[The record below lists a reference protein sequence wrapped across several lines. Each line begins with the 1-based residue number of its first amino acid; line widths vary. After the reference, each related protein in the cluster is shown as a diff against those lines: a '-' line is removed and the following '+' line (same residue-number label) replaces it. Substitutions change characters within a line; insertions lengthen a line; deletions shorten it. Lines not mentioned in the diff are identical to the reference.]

1 MTLKSTLFGV
11 ASVVVLAAPPL
22 SAGGGRLD
30 DWGNAAFG
38 GHNRGGTADLDPRVA
53 DAVLGL
59 DLPSQRLT
67 QQGVRVEG
75 SDAGVSDDLVRA
87 MTPAAFWRWQA
98 ARGAPPAGYLDGTQ
112 ADVLQAAG
120 APRSSGTGGAAPIAP
135 SVATPSAVSVL
146 APVTCEEWNT
156 EAYFEAVTVEDVTA
170 CLAAGADVAAR
181 TDAGHTP
188 LHHAASVNEDPA
200 VIEALVAA
208 GADLET
214 RNTNDVGATAL
225 GYAAFGNANPAV
237 LEALLAAGAD
247 PTVRTDDGLTLL
259 HLAARGNESPA
270 VIEALVAAG
279 VNLEE
284 RDDDGWTPLQ
294 RAASYNENPAVIEAL
309 VAAGAD
315 LETRNTNDVGATAL
329 GYAALSNANP
339 AVLEALLA
347 GGAEP
352 TVRTDDGLTLL
363 HLAARGNENPV
374 VIEALLDAGADPGAR
389 TRNGNTPLHSA
400 ASDSSEPRVI
410 ESLLAAGADPFTSN
424 SGGVTPWDLAQDNEA
439 LRQANVYWRMNDMRF
454 NRPTLGRPAESIG
467 SYQYLSPEA
476 KILVDEFA
484 GGPEEYNGLSVAQR
498 TTFEA
503 IMNALEKEKLLPI
516 VEEVTAVWGEAYQS
530 NGLLSA
536 EGRDQFRI
544 SVTLAHDAVVQLLG
558 YRDFDFNTNGH
569 VKLSDTGVRLGGHDV
584 DSARQ
589 SGGPPTLQI
598 SWVQDTLEIG
608 EIDIDY
614 HDTSIGDFR
623 LGIGGHF
630 SPSNSDVT
638 SHNHHELHQRRY
650 GKLENWWRPQQ

>member
-1 MTLKSTLFGV
+1 MTLKSTLLGV

-22 SAGGGRLD
+22 SAGGSRLD

-38 GHNRGGTADLDPRVA
+38 GQNRGGTADLDPRVA

-112 ADVLQAAG
+112 ADILQAAG
-120 APRSSGTGGAAPIAP
+120 APRSSGTGGAAPVAP
-135 SVATPSAVSVL
+135 PVATPSAVSVL
-146 APVTCEEWNT
+146 APVNCEEWNT

-237 LEALLAAGAD
+237 LEVLLAAGAD
-247 PTVRTDDGLTLL
+247 
-259 HLAARGNESPA
+259 
-270 VIEALVAAG
+270 
-279 VNLEE
+279 
-284 RDDDGWTPLQ
+284 
-294 RAASYNENPAVIEAL
+294 
-309 VAAGAD
+309 
-315 LETRNTNDVGATAL
+315 
-329 GYAALSNANP
+329 
-339 AVLEALLA
+339 
-347 GGAEP
+347 P

-410 ESLLAAGADPFTSN
+410 EALLAAGADPFTSN

-439 LRQANVYWRMNDMRF
+439 LRQANAYWRMNDMRF
-454 NRPTLGRPAESIG
+454 SRPTLGRPAESIG
-467 SYQYLSPEA
+467 SYHYLSPEA
-476 KILVDEFA
+476 KILADEFA
-484 GGPEEYNGLSVAQR
+484 GGPEGYNGLSVAQR

-503 IMNALEKEKLLPI
+503 IMNALKKEKLLPI
-516 VEEVTAVWGEAYQS
+516 VEEVTAVWGKAYQS

-569 VKLSDTGVRLGGHDV
+569 VKLSDTGVRLGGRDV

-614 HDTSIGDFR
+614 HDSTIGGFR